1 MIHKSPIHGLDM
13 EEKDDFW
20 ANVESE
26 QDKSIPSM
34 MISDNQASDP
44 VMITGMPQQISGTQH
59 QMIMMQQPSSAPKV
73 IGIFVIIWG
82 ALQVLATISGPFI
95 NEAISNATSVDST
108 MQWYDYLVSVISILL
123 GLGFIYA
130 GYAITER
137 QKLGVHLAWGLLA
150 VGLVVS
156 IIVAIFGPMPDA
168 PDGQEINEPVYLG
181 IAIGGQLFCNA
192 ICGLMAAIPLM
203 ASNTLMEPIKEEKT
217 GTIEWSNEVLNNE

>member
-1 MIHKSPIHGLDM
+1 MIHKSPIHAVYM

-82 ALQVLATISGPFI
+82 ALQILFAISGPFI
-95 NEAISNATSVDST
+95 NDALSDVSQVDTSL
-108 MQWYDYLVSVISILL
+108 QWFDYLLSAISILF

-130 GYAITER
+130 GYAISER

-156 IIVAIFGPMPDA
+156 IIVTIFGPMPES
-168 PDGQEINEPVYLG
+168 PEGQEVNESVYIG

-203 ASNTLMEPIKEEKT
+203 ANNTFMEPMKEQKT

>member
-1 MIHKSPIHGLDM
+1 M

-34 MISDNQASDP
+34 MISDNQASEP

-59 QMIMMQQPSSAPKV
+59 QMILMQQPSSAPKV

-82 ALQVLATISGPFI
+82 GLQILSTIGGAFI
-95 NEAISNATSVDST
+95 NDILPEASQVDAT
-108 MQWYDYLVSVISILL
+108 MQWYDYLFSLLSIAF

-130 GYAITER
+130 GNAISNR
-137 QKLGVHLAWGLLA
+137 QKFGVHLTWILLS
-150 VGLVVS
+150 VGLVLG
-156 IIVAIFGPMPDA
+156 IVMAFFEPMPDA
-168 PDGQEINEPVYLG
+168 PDGQEVNKSLFLG

-192 ICGLMAAIPLM
+192 ICGLLAAIPLM
-203 ASNTLMEPIKEEKT
+203 ASNTLMEPIIEKQT
-217 GTIEWSNEVLNNE
+217 GSIEWSDDVPV